1 MKKIEVII
9 PDRELHTVSGILKD
23 NSIGGMSY
31 YRVEGKGKT
40 KPEPVSIGRGTMQYT
55 PEFIPRTKIEI
66 VVKDEL
72 VEKLIAN
79 LLDSLSNKIGGKI
92 FVYDIQ
98 EAVDIRTRTRG
109 ESAL

>member
-9 PDRELHTVSGILKD
+9 PDRELLTVSKILKD
-23 NSIGGMSY
+23 NNIGGMSY

-66 VVKDEL
+66 VVKDEF
-72 VEKLIAN
+72 VEKIVNA

-92 FVYDIQ
+92 FVVDIQ
-98 EAVDIRTRTRG
+98 SAIDIRTKTRG
-109 ESAL
+109 DAAL